1 MNNEILFK
9 PNALIL
15 ATANDTITASEFKLY
30 ETLLQRCQ
38 VTKDYGWRKAEI
50 RREEIQEL
58 IKNRNRST
66 IEEIK
71 STLDKFQ
78 KIDIKFK
85 LNKKDVSGVLIAE
98 HIYDPIEDKFT
109 CSMSENVFTAL
120 MDYNTIGYA
129 PIDLK
134 LTKRAR
140 GFYSQKLYGLF
151 RMWSR
156 PLEKVVKTYTLE
168 QLKSVCDIFEGTAYD
183 RYDNFKRKV
192 INPAIKEINDKF
204 NMKIEGYKE
213 IKRNR
218 RVYEIEFSFTD
229 YEPRRYNFDDSQI
242 VEAEQI
248 TITDIIEVDNNITSK
263 SKDTRLDIDSIDY
276 MHLIDL
282 KINESV
288 HSQFLND
295 YSDYKNYIA
304 AVETASS
311 KTLTALGS
319 KTINKRNY
327 KYFRTTLDN
336 LIPSESLHIMFDV
349 AE

>member
-15 ATANDTITASEFKLY
+15 AVANDTITASEFKLY
-30 ETLLQRCQ
+30 ESLLQRCQ
-38 VTKDYGWRKAEI
+38 IAKDYGWRKAEI
-50 RREEIQEL
+50 TRAEIQEL
-58 IKNRNRST
+58 IKNRNKST

-78 KIDIKFK
+78 KIDIKFN

-98 HIYDPIEDKFT
+98 HIYDPLEDKFT

-120 MDYNTIGYA
+120 MEYNKIGYA

-134 LTKRAR
+134 LTKKAR

-156 PLEKVVKTYTLE
+156 QFQPVTKTYTLE
-168 QLKSVCDIFEGTAYD
+168 QLKNVCDIFEGTAYD
-183 RYDNFKRKV
+183 EYSNFKAKV
-192 INPAIKEINDKF
+192 LKPAIKEINEKF
-204 NMKIEGYKE
+204 NMNIDSKFIEKR
-213 IKRNR
+213 RNR
-218 RVYEIEFSFTD
+218 KVYEIEFTFTD
-229 YEPRRYNFDDSQI
+229 YEPRKYEF
-242 VEAEQI
+242 EQL
-248 TITDIIEVDNNITSK
+248 ELCVDVDF
-263 SKDTRLDIDSIDY
+263 KDVPSEDENKEPEIDSIDY

-282 KINESV
+282 RLNESI
-288 HSQFLND
+288 HEQFLKD

-311 KTLTALGS
+311 KTLTSLGS

-327 KYFRTTLDN
+327 KYFCTTLDN
-336 LIPSESLHIMFDV
+336 LIPSESLHMMD
-349 AE
+349 